1 MARPRPGRAVS
12 ESSPDTPE
20 TAQARPLLRGKLHAG
35 AVVVLAAS
43 APWLWSVAETGA
55 LRLAVA
61 VYLLGVGAM
70 LAVSAVY
77 HVPEWGEAAKRG
89 LRRADHSAIF
99 LCIAGT
105 YTPLLMVATDG
116 WFRTTMLAGI
126 WVGAI
131 AGIAIANIWIHARPW
146 VVATPYVVLGWVSVL
161 LLPALL
167 RLSTTVT
174 GLVIAG
180 GVAYTLGAVV
190 YARKRPDPWP
200 RVFGFH
206 ELFHALTV
214 VAVAAHW
221 ASVRLA
227 LQV

>member
-1 MARPRPGRAVS
+1 MTRRSNHALS
-12 ESSPDTPE
+12 ERSPDPSSTQ
-20 TAQARPLLRGKLHAG
+20 QARPLLRGKLHAG
-35 AVVVLAAS
+35 ALVLLAAS
-43 APWLWSVAETGA
+43 APWLWMVADSGA
-55 LRLAVA
+55 PRLTVA

-77 HVPEWGEAAKRG
+77 HVPEWGETAKRG

-99 LCIAGT
+99 LGIAGT
-105 YTPLLMVATDG
+105 YTPLLVVATDG
-116 WFRTTMLAGI
+116 WLRTTMLVAIWAG
-126 WVGAI
+126 AT

-167 RLSTTVT
+167 RLSPIVT
-174 GLVIAG
+174 GLVITG

-221 ASVRLA
+221 TSIWIA
-227 LQV
+227 LQA

>member
-1 MARPRPGRAVS
+1 MSERP
-12 ESSPDTPE
+12 PE
-20 TAQARPLLRGKLHAG
+20 PSGTQQARPLLRGKLHAVA
-35 AVVVLAAS
+35 AVLFVAS
-43 APWLWSVAETGA
+43 APWLWSVADGGA
-55 LRLAVA
+55 LRLSVA

-70 LAVSAVY
+70 LTVSAVY
-77 HVPEWGEAAKRG
+77 HVPEWGETAKRG

-116 WFRTTMLAGI
+116 WFRTTMLATI
-126 WVGAI
+126 WAGAI

-146 VVATPYVVLGWVSVL
+146 VVAAPYVVLGWVSVL

-167 RLSTTVT
+167 RLSSTVT
-174 GLVIAG
+174 GLVITG
-180 GVAYTLGAVV
+180 GVIYTLGAVV

-200 RVFGFH
+200 RVFGYH

-214 VAVAAHW
+214 VAVAIHW
-221 ASVRLA
+221 TAVWLG
-227 LQV
+227 LQA

>member
-1 MARPRPGRAVS
+1 MS
-12 ESSPDTPE
+12 EPAIDPSAPPV
-20 TAQARPLLRGKLHAG
+20 ARPLLRGWLHAG
-35 AVVVLAAS
+35 AAVLLALS
-43 APWLWSVAETGA
+43 APLLWSVAEGNA
-55 LRLAVA
+55 VRLAVV

-70 LAVSAVY
+70 LTVSAVY
-77 HVPEWGEAAKRG
+77 HVPDWGAAAKRR

-105 YTPLLMVATDG
+105 YTPVLAVATEG
-116 WFRTTMLAGI
+116 RFRTGMLIAV
-126 WVGAI
+126 WVGAA
-131 AGIAIANIWIHARPW
+131 AGIAIQNILINARPW
-146 VVATPYVVLGWVSVL
+146 LVATPYVVLGWVSVL
-161 LLPALL
+161 LLPALY

-174 GLVIAG
+174 ILVIAG

-214 VAVAAHW
+214 IAIVAHW
-221 ASVRLA
+221 SAVRLA
-227 LQV
+227 LQL

>member
-1 MARPRPGRAVS
+1 MTRARADHAPSAQ
-12 ESSPDTPE
+12 SPATSATQP
-20 TAQARPLLRGKLHAG
+20 ARPLLRGKLHAG
-35 AVVVLAAS
+35 AGVLLAVS
-43 APWLWSVAETGA
+43 APWLWTVAAPGA
-55 LRLAVA
+55 PRFAVA

-70 LAVSAVY
+70 LGVSAIY
-77 HVPEWGEAAKRG
+77 HVPEWGETAKRA

-99 LCIAGT
+99 LGIAGT
-105 YTPLLMVATDG
+105 YTPLLVVATDG
-116 WFRTTMLAGI
+116 WFRTTMLAAI
-126 WVGAI
+126 WMGAA

-161 LLPALL
+161 LVPALL
-167 RLSTTVT
+167 RLSTMVA

-190 YARKRPDPWP
+190 YARKQPDPWP

-206 ELFHALTV
+206 EVFHALTV

-221 ASVRLA
+221 TSVYLA
-227 LQV
+227 LRA

>member
-1 MARPRPGRAVS
+1 MLGDVPVS
-12 ESSPDTPE
+12 VIGNCRTR
-20 TAQARPLLRGKLHAG
+20 TRR
-35 AVVVLAAS
+35 VLCGQE
-43 APWLWSVAETGA
+43 VTE
-55 LRLAVA
+55 
-61 VYLLGVGAM
+61 VGI
-70 LAVSAVY
+70 
-77 HVPEWGEAAKRG
+77 
-89 LRRADHSAIF
+89 RRDHHSAIF

-116 WFRTTMLAGI
+116 WFRTAMLAAI
-126 WVGAI
+126 WAGAA

-167 RLSTTVT
+167 RLSPMAA
-174 GLVIAG
+174 GLVITG

-206 ELFHALTV
+206 EVFHALTV
-214 VAVAAHW
+214 VAVAVHW
-221 ASVRLA
+221 TAVWLA
-227 LQV
+227 LQA

>member
-1 MARPRPGRAVS
+1 MSAMPL
-12 ESSPDTPE
+12 DTS
-20 TAQARPLLRGKLHAG
+20 TAPQARPLLRGKLHAA
-35 AVVVLAAS
+35 AVVLLAAS

-55 LRLAVA
+55 TRSAIV

-105 YTPLLMVATDG
+105 YTPLLVVATDG
-116 WFRTTMLAGI
+116 WFRTTMLVAI
-126 WVGAI
+126 WAGAI

-167 RLSTTVT
+167 RLSSVVT

-206 ELFHALTV
+206 ELFHALTII
-214 VAVAAHW
+214 AVAAHW
-221 ASVRLA
+221 MSVWLA
-227 LQV
+227 LQA

>member
-1 MARPRPGRAVS
+1 
-12 ESSPDTPE
+12 
-20 TAQARPLLRGKLHAG
+20 
-35 AVVVLAAS
+35 
-43 APWLWSVAETGA
+43 
-55 LRLAVA
+55 
-61 VYLLGVGAM
+61 
-70 LAVSAVY
+70 
-77 HVPEWGEAAKRG
+77 VPEWGETAKRG

-105 YTPLLMVATDG
+105 YTPLLVVATDG
-116 WFRTTMLAGI
+116 WVRTTMLAAI
-126 WVGAI
+126 WAGAT

-167 RLSTTVT
+167 RLSPIVT
-174 GLVIAG
+174 GLVLTG

-190 YARKRPDPWP
+190 YARKRPDLWP

-206 ELFHALTV
+206 ELFHALTL

-221 ASVRLA
+221 ASIWLA
-227 LQV
+227 FQA

>member
-1 MARPRPGRAVS
+1 M
-12 ESSPDTPE
+12 
-20 TAQARPLLRGKLHAG
+20 
-35 AVVVLAAS
+35 
-43 APWLWSVAETGA
+43 
-55 LRLAVA
+55 

-70 LAVSAVY
+70 LTVSAVY
-77 HVPEWGEAAKRG
+77 HVPEWGQAAKRS

-105 YTPLLMVATDG
+105 YTPLLVVATDG
-116 WFRTTMLAGI
+116 WFRTAMLTAIWAG
-126 WVGAI
+126 AA

-167 RLSTTVT
+167 RLSPTIT
-174 GLVIAG
+174 GLVVAG

-221 ASVRLA
+221 ASVWLA
-227 LQV
+227 LQA